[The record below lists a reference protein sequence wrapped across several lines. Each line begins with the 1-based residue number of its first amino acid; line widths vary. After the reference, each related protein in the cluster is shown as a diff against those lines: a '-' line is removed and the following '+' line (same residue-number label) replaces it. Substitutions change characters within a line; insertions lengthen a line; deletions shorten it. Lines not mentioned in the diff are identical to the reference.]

1 MVDCDRREVQQA
13 IPSLIRFIHYSLNPT
28 SGIIQITFKG
38 TVSVI
43 SSDPRCKDGNA

>member
-38 TVSVI
+38 TLDAKMAM
-43 SSDPRCKDGNA
+43 SDLQRYH